1 MRHDCVLAAQLES
14 VSEGNDGAGV
24 EESSA
29 DAAAGPKPTTEAR
42 RHGGDRVIARDRV
55 IWWSEPKTYFTAKD
69 AKGATEI
76 GRQKLTADQ
85 G

>member
-55 IWWSEPKTYFTAKD
+55 IW
-69 AKGATEI
+69 
-76 GRQKLTADQ
+76 
-85 G
+85 